1 MFHLLAR
8 LRRALP
14 VTATLIALSHIG
26 SPALAAPR
34 TVYTGTLQGAG
45 DIVMELD
52 TQATADGTLTGRY
65 FYPKHG
71 VDIPLKGL
79 AKALYE
85 PRLFQDLAQAK
96 LDPESDS
103 PQATAAAAWQGTRD
117 ADGYQG
123 QWTDIRTG
131 KTRRFTL
138 RRVAEYDPDNVA
150 PGSVQAVTD
159 AISGGMG
166 SGIDAQADINTA
178 SAPYET
184 LKLAGHAQP
193 VGQDIG
199 TASVA
204 YRMWVDPRT
213 KFAYPRLSR
222 HPDPK
227 VITRVNHLLEQRHW
241 QKSLAALQCM
251 ASAYT
256 DGNPAAGTLGSY
268 DDEAVQVDWLSTAL
282 LTVTEAGS
290 LYCGGAHPDNHF
302 DPYTFDLLRG
312 EYLDWN
318 RIFAAY
324 VPGEYGF
331 ATESPT
337 LIKLMD
343 DARKKLPASADSALA
358 DDDSMQSCSDFWPD
372 YLALGVTTPGE
383 ISLSISGIGHALGVC
398 LGTHATVPF
407 KDLTPYLK
415 PGGAAYL
422 VTE

>member
-1 MFHLLAR
+1 MIRLHARIRRLLPA
-8 LRRALP
+8 A
-14 VTATLIALSHIG
+14 VTLIALSQID
-26 SPALAAPR
+26 ALAHAAQR
-34 TVYTGTLQGAG
+34 TVYAGTLQGAG

-52 TQATADGTLTGRY
+52 SRPTADGMLTGRY

-71 VDIPLKGL
+71 VDIPLRGAEKT
-79 AKALYE
+79 LYE
-85 PRLFQDLAQAK
+85 PRLYQDLAQAK
-96 LDPESDS
+96 LDPETDTA
-103 PQATAAAAWQGTRD
+103 QATAAASWQGTRD
-117 ADGYQG
+117 ADGYRG

-138 RRVAEYDPDNVA
+138 RRVADYDPDKLA

-166 SGIDAQADINTA
+166 SAIDSQADINVA

-184 LKLAGHAQP
+184 LKLAGYARP

-199 TASVA
+199 TAAVA
-204 YRMWVDPRT
+204 YRLWVDPRT

-222 HPDPK
+222 HPDPQI
-227 VITRVNHLLEQRHW
+227 ITRINHLLEQRHW

-256 DGNPAAGTLGSY
+256 NGNPAAGTLGSY
-268 DDEAVQVDWLSTAL
+268 DDEVIQVDWLSKAL
-282 LTVTEAGS
+282 MTVTEAGS

-302 DPYTFDLLRG
+302 EPYTFDLLRG

-318 RIFAAY
+318 RIFPAY
-324 VPGEYGF
+324 VPGQYGF
-331 ATESPT
+331 ADESPT
-337 LIKLMD
+337 LIKLMNQ
-343 DARKKLPASADSALA
+343 ARERLPAEVRPART
-358 DDDSMQSCSDFWPD
+358 DDDSLQGCSDFWPD
-372 YLALGVTTPGE
+372 YLALGVAAPGE

-407 KDLTPYLK
+407 NDLTPYLE
-415 PGGAAYL
+415 PGGAVYL
-422 VTE
+422 ITQ